1 MTPDWPPGSRRRP
14 RRSQTV
20 PCLRHTWP
28 AWSAFHWHRWSCA
41 RAWRPPSAVPPRGS
55 PRWCSRSWGS
65 LPAAGRSRTA
75 PGSWS
80 TGSPCCSAEL
90 GNKHMCHKPSYLSGC
105 SSTYAIFFE
114 GHDHVIFQQC
124 SQLLGKLHLGH
135 RLQGGFRHTVKKG
148 GRHSLHSH
156 STGAGAHP
164 PVGSP
169 QKDGRLLRH
178 GSPNDAQRNQRFPQ
192 HRAGFAY
199 FGGGLMETKENE
211 KCISKEPRRTQEALK
226 TNRKVN

>member
-1 MTPDWPPGSRRRP
+1 VLALGGHRA
-14 RRSQTV
+14 Q
-20 PCLRHTWP
+20 CLRGVLH
-28 AWSAFHWHRWSCA
+28 AGVVGLGAHSLQLGVAGLRLGVGA
-41 RAWRPPSAVPPRGS
+41 QEVLAAQL
-55 PRWCSRSWGS
+55 SWGTNTCVTS
-65 LPAAGRSRTA
+65 
-75 PGSWS
+75 
-80 TGSPCCSAEL
+80 
-90 GNKHMCHKPSYLSGC
+90 PSYLSGF
-105 SSTYAIFFE
+105 SSTYAIFLE

-135 RLQGGFRHTVKKG
+135 RLQGGFRHTGKKG